1 MVTFYHIYPPFSCIF
16 LFFFVQGEQM
26 WGDHF
31 LLPLRDMLGETCNNR
46 EVGVGVGCS
55 TIIDHTDDRHTT
67 YCVMCNGCEELKGT

>member
-1 MVTFYHIYPPFSCIF
+1 
-16 LFFFVQGEQM
+16 M

-67 YCVMCNGCEELKGT
+67 YCVMCNGCEELQGT